1 MVVDGARA
9 LYTSQVVALATAG
22 LASLFLTFAGFYLSS
37 NTIRR
42 DLIARTGGI
51 IAATP
56 VSSGAYLVGKF
67 RGGAAYLGLITA
79 VYVLNVM
86 AMHLLRGEGP
96 LEPFT
101 YFLTYALA
109 LGPAI
114 IVVASLALA
123 FECVSPL
130 RVPGRRALL
139 LHLGSTPRDGRDE
152 RGWRDGPVSRR
163 DGPRVHHVPG
173 ACRQQFAASRHRDDA
188 FPG

>member
-1 MVVDGARA
+1 MAPLLRQVLSIAATDVRLRLRRPSTLWLILILSGMAYLLIPDPSTGSALMVVDGARA

-22 LASLFLTFAGFYLSS
+22 LASLFLTFAGFYLAS

-56 VSSGAYLVGKF
+56 VSSGAYLTGKF
-67 RGGAAYLGLITA
+67 LGGAAYLGLITA

-114 IVVASLALA
+114 IVVAALALM
-123 FECVSPL
+123 FECVP
-130 RVPGRRALL
+130 PA
-139 LHLGSTPRDGRDE
+139 LGS
-152 RGWRDGPVSRR
+152 
-163 DGPRVHHVPG
+163 PG
-173 ACRQQFAASRHRDDA
+173 
-188 FPG
+188 